1 MGIAVPLPSF
11 AIFHFVVLRPMQM
24 CVFKPGD
31 KRTVG
36 HRPHEIKAIMM
47 IVAKKTHKIVSG
59 RKGLKIGSSPAKN
72 WHVKEI
78 PKGEV
83 FQCPERGRGAHTVP
97 QRGS

>member
-47 IVAKKTHKIVSG
+47 IVAKKTHNIVSG
-59 RKGLKIGSSPAKN
+59 RKGLKLAQVPQKIGM
-72 WHVKEI
+72 KEM